1 MKKAIVLPN
10 ILKDPSLRVTSTV
23 VNKLIGLDVEVYLSE
38 EYRHN
43 NILGVTYYSELPSD
57 ADLII
62 VIGGDGSVI
71 DASRLSLQLE
81 LPLLGINIGKVGY
94 LATLDPERLELLS
107 SVVEGKVS
115 TEEKMLLI
123 AEKHSSDGR
132 LLKSDRLAVNDV
144 VICHDSYL
152 GISEI
157 KLENGRGDVVQYRAD
172 GIILATPAGSTAY
185 SLSAGGPIISH
196 GLDSITVTPICPHS
210 FFNRSIVY
218 GADER
223 ITITNM
229 AETSLNI
236 SIDARL
242 FDVLKKGESCTVYKS
257 ERRLKMINLEDTNLF
272 STLSKK
278 IKLLHELV

>member
-1 MKKAIVLPN
+1 MEN
-10 ILKDPSLRVTSTV
+10 IKTYDLV
-23 VNKLIGLDVEVYLSE
+23 VVGGGAAGLAAALTAYENGVE
-38 EYRHN
+38 
-43 NILGVTYYSELPSD
+43 D
-57 ADLII
+57 
-62 VIGGDGSVI
+62 
-71 DASRLSLQLE
+71 
-81 LPLLGINIGKVGY
+81 
-94 LATLDPERLELLS
+94 
-107 SVVEGKVS
+107 
-115 TEEKMLLI
+115 
-123 AEKHSSDGR
+123 
-132 LLKSDRLAVNDV
+132 
-144 VICHDSYL
+144 
-152 GISEI
+152 ISEI

-242 FDVLKKGESCTVYKS
+242 FDVLKKDESCTVYKS
-257 ERRLKMINLEDTNLF
+257 ERRLRMINLEDTNLF